1 MPPLADHRSKQTF
14 TLAPIDRSFYN
25 AHPRW
30 KPSAR
35 FSSGVSAVDNTK
47 TMTTTKPSA
56 TAFGGDVSVLVVVT
70 SRIHKH

>member
-1 MPPLADHRSKQTF
+1 M
-14 TLAPIDRSFYN
+14 
-25 AHPRW
+25 
-30 KPSAR
+30 
-35 FSSGVSAVDNTK
+35 DNTK